1 MKTFVK
7 TTVVLV
13 TIILCVTTL
22 SAQGLKMET
31 SGMKKHEFRPFYG
44 TSYAASDS
52 DIFAETLSNGLLGI
66 AQKSET
72 NTWGMIGL
80 GYRYHINK
88 ISLGVDLG
96 FSSADEKL
104 FKKDTDTEP
113 FETKKIK
120 RFFIL
125 PTATYRYYKGNL
137 IELYGSASIGAIME
151 NIKSD
156 RKEVKKEDE
165 TSFGYQITPIGLRIG
180 SNTVGG
186 FVELGYG
193 QKGLINAGLS
203 FRF

>member
-13 TIILCVTTL
+13 TVILGVTTL
-22 SAQGLKMET
+22 SAQGLKMGASE
-31 SGMKKHEFRPFYG
+31 MKKHEFRPFYG

-66 AQKSET
+66 AQKTET
-72 NTWGMIGL
+72 STWGMAGF
-80 GYRYHINK
+80 GYRYHSNRF
-88 ISLGVDLG
+88 SFGMDLG
-96 FSSADEKL
+96 FSTAKEKL
-104 FKKDTDTEP
+104 FKKEKDAKP
-113 FETKKIK
+113 FETKDIK

-125 PTATYRYYKGNL
+125 PTASYSYYKNSL
-137 IELYGSASIGAIME
+137 INLYGAASIGAIVE
-151 NIKSD
+151 NKKSNA
-156 RKEVKKEDE
+156 KKENK

-180 SNTVGG
+180 SESVGG

-203 FRF
+203 FKF